1 MVPCENSRP
10 VARDAGERLQ
20 EIKTS
25 HPPDNKLEVVLDRSQ
40 RVNATIET
48 IQKNLTEGALL
59 VIASLFLLLGNIRAA
74 IITAL
79 VIPFSFLLMAIGMT
93 ELKVPGNIMSL
104 GALVFGLMVVG
115 TVNIIENFLRRMAG
129 RRAAD
134 GRTIDVREE
143 LEA

>member
-1 MVPCENSRP
+1 MLLGENSRT

-25 HPPDNKLEVVLDRSQ
+25 LPPDIKLEVVLDRSQ
-40 RVNATIET
+40 LVNATIET

-79 VIPFSFLLMAIGMT
+79 VIPFSFLLMAIGMN
-93 ELKVPGNIMSL
+93 ELKVPGNLMSR
-104 GALVFGLMVVG
+104 AEERRVG
-115 TVNIIENFLRRMAG
+115 KECVSTCRSRG
-129 RRAAD
+129 
-134 GRTIDVREE
+134 
-143 LEA
+143 